1 MHRRD
6 FLLLGAGALLA
17 SKPALGARKLPRI
30 GFIGPG
36 SQVIHQALL
45 DAFRDGLE
53 TLGWAANRDVVIVD
67 RWADGDAE
75 RLPEIAVELVGSG
88 VDILVTAGTVATL
101 AARRATATIPIVLV
115 GVTDPVAAGILDSPA
130 RPSGNA
136 TGLSLRSSELTVK
149 RFQLLKELVPG
160 LRRVAVMVRDD
171 PGLEQELA
179 EIHDDAD
186 RLGLDVVKFTVATGK
201 SFELV
206 FLWLRSDRFDALYL
220 ESGPLGPAK
229 RAELIALAADSR
241 LPAIYPLRVFAA
253 AGGLASLG
261 PNFSDLFQRAA
272 WFADKLLNGANPAD
286 LPVEQPTKFELVVNV
301 KTAKKLAIVVPES
314 VLSRA
319 NEIIE

>member
-1 MHRRD
+1 MHRRE
-6 FLLLGAGALLA
+6 FLLLGSGMLL
-17 SKPALGARKLPRI
+17 SSRPVLGARKLPRI

-36 SQVIHQALL
+36 SQVMHQALL
-45 DAFRDGLE
+45 DAFYDGLE
-53 TLGWAANRDVVIVD
+53 ALGWAADRDVVILD
-67 RWADGDAE
+67 RWAEGDAR
-75 RLPEIAVELVGSG
+75 RLPEIAAELVGTG
-88 VDILVTAGTVATL
+88 VDILVTAGTAATL
-101 AARRATATIPIVLV
+101 AARKATATIPIVLV
-115 GVTDPVAAGILDSPA
+115 GVTDPVAAGILGSPA

-136 TGLSLRSSELTVK
+136 TGLSLRSSDLTVK
-149 RFQLLKELVPG
+149 RFQLLQELVPG

-261 PNFSDLFQRAA
+261 PDFSELFHRAA
-272 WFADKLLNGANPAD
+272 GFVDKLLNGARPAD

-301 KTAKKLAIVVPES
+301 RTAKKLDFVVPQS

-319 NEIIE
+319 DEIIE